1 MTVNKVKLTMAR
13 IKFVLWERRI
23 QWLQAQEILK
33 SVQGQDSDIP
43 IKDIKQ
49 VGRRRKRVIVNR
61 QRKAK
66 DKRATSWTIV

>member
-66 DKRATSWTIV
+66 DKRATSWTIF